1 MSANRNSALD
11 YAQKNRNRFLEE
23 LKTLVRI
30 PSVSTD
36 PQYQAQVEAAAAWV
50 ADQLR
55 SLGMNNV
62 AVYPTA
68 RHPLVYGEYRCAAP
82 QAATLLVYGHYD
94 VQPPEPLELWQSPPF
109 EPRLSG
115 EYLVGRGVSDMK
127 GQLLAGLKAIES
139 ILKTDQLNVNLRFLV
154 EGEEEIGS
162 PSLEKFIAEHQD
174 LLRADV
180 ALNLDSG
187 ILAPDFPTITIALRG
202 LAYFELR
209 VYGPAGD
216 LHSGVFGGAV
226 HNPAQVLCELIAGMH
241 DAQGRVTLPGFYD
254 RVRPLSEAERQSL
267 ARLPLDDA
275 YFLKITGAP
284 ALFGEEGYTSAERV
298 GARPTLEVNGLYS
311 GYIGESSKTVL
322 PAYAMAKISCRLVP
336 DQDPVEVHQQLLD
349 YLKAHAPCTVRWEV
363 IQHAASPAAMIDP
376 DRPEVVALSRA
387 MEQVWGMKPAFKREG
402 GSIPVVAQLKSI
414 LSMPTIL
421 TGFGLPDDNLH
432 APNERL
438 HLPTWQRG
446 IETLIHFF
454 YNLTEQ
460 GAAQGIKE

>member
-1 MSANRNSALD
+1 MSANRHAALD
-11 YAQKNRNRFLEE
+11 YAQKYQARFLEE
-23 LKTLVRI
+23 LKALVSI
-30 PSVSTD
+30 PSVSTE
-36 PQYQAQVEAAAAWV
+36 PQYQAQMEAAATWV
-50 ADQLR
+50 VEQLR
-55 SLGMNNV
+55 SLGMSNV
-62 AVYPTA
+62 AIHPTA
-68 RHPLVYGEYRCAAP
+68 RHPVVCGEYHCTNPDAP
-82 QAATLLVYGHYD
+82 TILVYGHYD

-109 EPRLSG
+109 EPTVNG
-115 EYLVGRGVSDMK
+115 DYLYGRGASDMK
-127 GQLLAGLKAIES
+127 GQLLAGLKAIEA
-139 ILKTDQLNVNLRFLV
+139 ILKADQLNVNLRFLV

-162 PSLEKFIAEHQD
+162 PSLEKFIAEHQE

-187 ILAPDFPTITIALRG
+187 ILAPDFPTITVALRG

-241 DAQGRVTLPGFYD
+241 DAQGKVTLPGFYD
-254 RVRPLSEAERQSL
+254 RVRPLSEAERADM
-267 ARLPLDDA
+267 ARLPLDEA
-275 YFLKITGAP
+275 HFLKTTGAP
-284 ALFGEEGYTSAERV
+284 ALFGEEGYTPAERV

-311 GYIGESSKTVL
+311 GYIGEGSKTVL

-336 DQDPVEVHQQLLD
+336 DQHPDEVYQQFLD
-349 YLKAHAPCTVRWEV
+349 YLKAHAPRTVRWEV
-363 IQHAASPAAMIDP
+363 IQHAGSPAAMIEP
-376 DRPEVVALSRA
+376 DRPEVAALSRA

-414 LSMPTIL
+414 LDMPSIL

-454 YNLTEQ
+454 YNLVD
-460 GAAQGIKE
+460 

>member
-11 YAQKNRNRFLEE
+11 YAQKNHNRFLEE
-23 LKTLVRI
+23 LKTFVRI

-36 PQYQAQVEAAAAWV
+36 PQYQAQVEAAATWV

-55 SLGMNNV
+55 SLGMSDV

-68 RHPLVYGEYRCAAP
+68 RHPLVYGEYRCATP

-109 EPRLSG
+109 EPSLSR

-139 ILKTDQLNVNLRFLV
+139 ILKADQLNVNLRFLV

-162 PSLEKFIAEHQD
+162 PSLAKFIAEHQD

-284 ALFGEEGYTSAERV
+284 ALFGEEGYTSAERI

-311 GYIGESSKTVL
+311 GYIGEGSKTVL

-336 DQDPVEVHQQLLD
+336 DQDPAEVHQQLFD
-349 YLKAHAPCTVRWEV
+349 YLKAHAPSTVRWEV
-363 IQHAASPAAMIDP
+363 IQHAAAPAAMIEP
-376 DRPEVVALSRA
+376 DRPEVIALSRA
-387 MEQVWGMKPAFKREG
+387 MEKVWGRKPAFKREG

-454 YNLTEQ
+454 YNLTE
-460 GAAQGIKE
+460 

>member
-11 YAQKNRNRFLEE
+11 YAQKNRDRFLEE
-23 LKTLVRI
+23 LKTFVRI

-36 PQYQAQVEAAAAWV
+36 PQYQAQVEAAATWV

-62 AVYPTA
+62 AIYPTA

-109 EPRLSG
+109 EPTLSG

-139 ILKTDQLNVNLRFLV
+139 ILKADQLNVNLRFLV

-174 LLRADV
+174 LLGADL

-284 ALFGEEGYTSAERV
+284 ALFGEEGYTSAERI

-311 GYIGESSKTVL
+311 GYIGEGSKTVL

-336 DQDPVEVHQQLLD
+336 DQDPAEVHQQLFD
-349 YLKAHAPCTVRWEV
+349 YLKAHAPSTVRWEV
-363 IQHAASPAAMIDP
+363 IQHAAAPAAMIEP
-376 DRPEVVALSRA
+376 DRPEVIALSRA
-387 MEQVWGMKPAFKREG
+387 MEQVWGRKPAFKREG

-454 YNLTEQ
+454 YNLTE
-460 GAAQGIKE
+460 